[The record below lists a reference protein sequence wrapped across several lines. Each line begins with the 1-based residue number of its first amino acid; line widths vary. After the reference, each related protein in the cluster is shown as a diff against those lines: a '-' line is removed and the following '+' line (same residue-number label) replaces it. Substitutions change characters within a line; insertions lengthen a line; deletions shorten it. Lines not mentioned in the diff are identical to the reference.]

1 MGGRTIEE
9 DIDEELAELLTP
21 PLEMDIELEDEPELD
36 LVDPYKG
43 GLSGPIGEPEGAKL
57 ITELDETALDVSAGE
72 GVGEP

>member
-21 PLEMDIELEDEPELD
+21 PLEMDIELEDEPE